1 MIRYIGKKDFTNKR
15 VLVIGGSTAEPIDD
29 VRVITNLS
37 SGKTALFIA
46 KSIFERG
53 GEIKLF
59 YGYGKI
65 ELPGYLSVF
74 IDRFTTVDS
83 LVKLLDKTDLKLFD
97 IIILCAAI
105 SDFKPKEKVK
115 GKISSDKEK
124 LSVEFIQTP
133 KIIEIIRKK
142 NKRATLVAFKLES
155 NAKDIKKKALKLAD
169 RGAGINLSLGAF
181 SEVTVSRSTKQDIRV
196 YINDR
201 EADAR
206 VTKLA
211 LRNIIKDSP
220 LKVTVKIKQ
229 ELPEGQGFGMSAA
242 SSLSASYALSSLLGL
257 SKIDAIKAAHSAEV
271 QLRTGLGDVIASA
284 FGGIEVRREPGLPP
298 WGFIEHIV
306 GAVSYTHLT
315 LPTICSV

>member
-1 MIRYIGKKDFTNKR
+1 M
-15 VLVIGGSTAEPIDD
+15 S
-29 VRVITNLS
+29 
-37 SGKTALFIA
+37 
-46 KSIFERG
+46 
-53 GEIKLF
+53 EIL
-59 YGYGKI
+59 
-65 ELPGYLSVF
+65 
-74 IDRFTTVDS
+74 
-83 LVKLLDKTDLKLFD
+83 
-97 IIILCAAI
+97 
-105 SDFKPKEKVK
+105 
-115 GKISSDKEK
+115 
-124 LSVEFIQTP
+124 
-133 KIIEIIRKK
+133 
-142 NKRATLVAFKLES
+142 RATAFAPGHISAFFEPHYDENIERS
-155 NAKDIKKKALKLAD
+155 GS

-196 YINDR
+196 YINDK
-201 EADAR
+201 ETDAR

-211 LRNIIKDSP
+211 LRNIIKDFP

-306 GAVSYTHLT
+306 GDYKIVLCVIGEKIETKRILNDENKLNVIKNYGRYCTKKLLENPSIENMIRLSRYFAEKTELIREDVMEALNAASFHGLAGMCMLGNSIFAIGKTEELKNT
-315 LPTICSV
+315 LSSFGKVYVCDIDRHGVRILERS

>member
-1 MIRYIGKKDFTNKR
+1 MSE
-15 VLVIGGSTAEPIDD
+15 VLKATAFAPGHISAFFEPHYDENIERSGS
-29 VRVITNLS
+29 
-37 SGKTALFIA
+37 
-46 KSIFERG
+46 
-53 GEIKLF
+53 
-59 YGYGKI
+59 
-65 ELPGYLSVF
+65 
-74 IDRFTTVDS
+74 
-83 LVKLLDKTDLKLFD
+83 
-97 IIILCAAI
+97 
-105 SDFKPKEKVK
+105 
-115 GKISSDKEK
+115 
-124 LSVEFIQTP
+124 
-133 KIIEIIRKK
+133 
-142 NKRATLVAFKLES
+142 
-155 NAKDIKKKALKLAD
+155 

-196 YINDR
+196 YINDK
-201 EADAR
+201 ETDAR

-306 GAVSYTHLT
+306 GDYKIVLCVIGEKIETKRILNDENKLNVIKNYGRYCTKKILENPSIENMIRLSRYFAEKTELIREDVMEALNAASFHGLAGMCMLGNSIFAIGKTEELKNT
-315 LPTICSV
+315 LSSFGKVYVCDIDRHGVRILERS

>member
-1 MIRYIGKKDFTNKR
+1 M
-15 VLVIGGSTAEPIDD
+15 S
-29 VRVITNLS
+29 
-37 SGKTALFIA
+37 
-46 KSIFERG
+46 
-53 GEIKLF
+53 EIL
-59 YGYGKI
+59 
-65 ELPGYLSVF
+65 
-74 IDRFTTVDS
+74 
-83 LVKLLDKTDLKLFD
+83 
-97 IIILCAAI
+97 
-105 SDFKPKEKVK
+105 
-115 GKISSDKEK
+115 
-124 LSVEFIQTP
+124 
-133 KIIEIIRKK
+133 
-142 NKRATLVAFKLES
+142 RATAFAPGHISAFFEPHYDENIERS
-155 NAKDIKKKALKLAD
+155 GS

-196 YINDR
+196 YINDK
-201 EADAR
+201 ETDAR

-211 LRNIIKDSP
+211 LRNIIKDSS

-306 GAVSYTHLT
+306 GDYKIVLCVIGEKIETKRILNDENKLNVIKNYGRYCTKKLLENPSIENMIRLSRYFAEKTELIRDDVMEALNAASFHGLAGMCMLGNSIFAIGKTEELKNT
-315 LPTICSV
+315 LSSFGKVYVCDIDRHGVRILERS

>member
-1 MIRYIGKKDFTNKR
+1 MSE
-15 VLVIGGSTAEPIDD
+15 VL
-29 VRVITNLS
+29 
-37 SGKTALFIA
+37 
-46 KSIFERG
+46 
-53 GEIKLF
+53 
-59 YGYGKI
+59 
-65 ELPGYLSVF
+65 
-74 IDRFTTVDS
+74 
-83 LVKLLDKTDLKLFD
+83 
-97 IIILCAAI
+97 
-105 SDFKPKEKVK
+105 
-115 GKISSDKEK
+115 
-124 LSVEFIQTP
+124 
-133 KIIEIIRKK
+133 
-142 NKRATLVAFKLES
+142 RATAFAPGHISAFFEPHYDENIERS
-155 NAKDIKKKALKLAD
+155 GS

-220 LKVTVKIKQ
+220 LKVIVKIKQ

-306 GAVSYTHLT
+306 GDYKIVLCVIGEKIETKRILNDENKLNVIKNYGRYCTKKLLENPSIENMIRLSRYFAEKTELIREDVMEALNAASFHGLAGMCMLGSSIFAIGKTEELKNT
-315 LPTICSV
+315 LSSFGKVYVCDIDRHGVRILERS

>member
-1 MIRYIGKKDFTNKR
+1 M
-15 VLVIGGSTAEPIDD
+15 S
-29 VRVITNLS
+29 
-37 SGKTALFIA
+37 
-46 KSIFERG
+46 
-53 GEIKLF
+53 EIL
-59 YGYGKI
+59 
-65 ELPGYLSVF
+65 
-74 IDRFTTVDS
+74 
-83 LVKLLDKTDLKLFD
+83 
-97 IIILCAAI
+97 
-105 SDFKPKEKVK
+105 
-115 GKISSDKEK
+115 
-124 LSVEFIQTP
+124 
-133 KIIEIIRKK
+133 
-142 NKRATLVAFKLES
+142 RATAFAPGHISAFFEPHYDENIERS
-155 NAKDIKKKALKLAD
+155 GS

-196 YINDR
+196 YINDK
-201 EADAR
+201 ETDAR

-211 LRNIIKDSP
+211 LRNIIKDFP

-306 GAVSYTHLT
+306 GDYKIVLCVIGEKIETKRILNDENKLNVIKNYGRYCTKKLLENPSIENMIRLSRYFAEKTELIREDVMEALNAASFHGLAGMCMLGNSIFAIGKTEELKNT
-315 LPTICSV
+315 LSSFGRVYVCDIDRHGVRILERS

>member
-1 MIRYIGKKDFTNKR
+1 MSE
-15 VLVIGGSTAEPIDD
+15 VLKATAFAPGHISAFFEPHYDENIERSGS
-29 VRVITNLS
+29 
-37 SGKTALFIA
+37 
-46 KSIFERG
+46 
-53 GEIKLF
+53 
-59 YGYGKI
+59 
-65 ELPGYLSVF
+65 
-74 IDRFTTVDS
+74 
-83 LVKLLDKTDLKLFD
+83 
-97 IIILCAAI
+97 
-105 SDFKPKEKVK
+105 
-115 GKISSDKEK
+115 
-124 LSVEFIQTP
+124 
-133 KIIEIIRKK
+133 
-142 NKRATLVAFKLES
+142 
-155 NAKDIKKKALKLAD
+155 

-306 GAVSYTHLT
+306 GDYKIVLCVIGEKIETKRILNDENKLNVIKNYGRYCTKKILENPSIENMIRLSRYFAEKTELIREDVMEALNAASFHGLAGMCMLGNSIFAIGKTEELKNT
-315 LPTICSV
+315 LSSFGKVYVCDIDRHGVRILERS

>member
-1 MIRYIGKKDFTNKR
+1 MSE
-15 VLVIGGSTAEPIDD
+15 VL
-29 VRVITNLS
+29 
-37 SGKTALFIA
+37 
-46 KSIFERG
+46 
-53 GEIKLF
+53 
-59 YGYGKI
+59 
-65 ELPGYLSVF
+65 
-74 IDRFTTVDS
+74 
-83 LVKLLDKTDLKLFD
+83 
-97 IIILCAAI
+97 
-105 SDFKPKEKVK
+105 
-115 GKISSDKEK
+115 
-124 LSVEFIQTP
+124 
-133 KIIEIIRKK
+133 
-142 NKRATLVAFKLES
+142 RATAFAPGHISAFFEPHYDENIERS
-155 NAKDIKKKALKLAD
+155 GS

-196 YINDR
+196 YINDK
-201 EADAR
+201 ETDAR

-211 LRNIIKDSP
+211 LRNIIKDFP

-306 GAVSYTHLT
+306 GDYKIVLCVIGEKIETKRILNDENKLNVIKNYGRYCTKKLLENPSIENMIRLSRYFAEKTELIREDVMEALNAASFHGLAGMCMLGNSIFAIGKTEELKNT
-315 LPTICSV
+315 LSSFGKVYVCDIDRHGVRILERS

>member
-1 MIRYIGKKDFTNKR
+1 M
-15 VLVIGGSTAEPIDD
+15 S
-29 VRVITNLS
+29 
-37 SGKTALFIA
+37 
-46 KSIFERG
+46 
-53 GEIKLF
+53 EIL
-59 YGYGKI
+59 
-65 ELPGYLSVF
+65 
-74 IDRFTTVDS
+74 
-83 LVKLLDKTDLKLFD
+83 
-97 IIILCAAI
+97 
-105 SDFKPKEKVK
+105 
-115 GKISSDKEK
+115 
-124 LSVEFIQTP
+124 
-133 KIIEIIRKK
+133 
-142 NKRATLVAFKLES
+142 RATAFAPGHISAFFEPHYDENIERS
-155 NAKDIKKKALKLAD
+155 GS

-196 YINDR
+196 YINDK
-201 EADAR
+201 ETDAR

-306 GAVSYTHLT
+306 GDYKIVLCVIGEKIETKRILNDENKLNVIKNYGRYCTKKLLENPSIENMIRLSRYFAEKTELIREDVMEALNAASFHGLAGMCMLGNSIFAIGKTEELKNT
-315 LPTICSV
+315 LSSFGKVYVCDIDRHGVRILERS